1 MSTKEFKAT
10 HKRLVAA
17 GFRTTAGQPK
27 GTYHMPGY
35 PLPQLKVETPVETQ
49 EDLIELVFWF
59 GHVEG
64 EKRMRK
70 RLCEAM
76 GF

>member
-1 MSTKEFKAT
+1 MTSKEFKAT

-35 PLPQLKVETPVETQ
+35 PICQIKVETPVESLG
-49 EDLIELVFWF
+49 DLIELVFWF

>member
-1 MSTKEFKAT
+1 MTAKAFKAT
-10 HKRLVAA
+10 HRRLVAA
-17 GFRTTAGQPK
+17 GFRTAAGHPK
-27 GTYHMPGY
+27 GTYQMPGY
-35 PLPQLKVETPVETQ
+35 PEPKLKVVTPVESL